1 MVAPSLATELPVLA
15 ILCSRA
21 HDSLSEAPRPQS
33 GPEKE
38 HSFPDVS
45 WHQSPPLL
53 VATSKS
59 RSVREES
66 PLLGRDLEQPRR
78 AGEGLSGKPRWQVTF
93 CPRGGVRSHKAHHAG
108 FIYRREWRDM
118 SPVSRL

>member
-45 WHQSPPLL
+45 RHQSPPLL

-66 PLLGRDLEQPRR
+66 PLLGRDLEQPKKGRRR
-78 AGEGLSGKPRWQVTF
+78 ALGE
-93 CPRGGVRSHKAHHAG
+93 A
-108 FIYRREWRDM
+108 
-118 SPVSRL
+118 